1 MKLLASGM
9 LKPGKAFIFFVRTLV
24 VAVLLSAC
32 TAVASTPAAT
42 IASTLTEATSSPM
55 ASDLISY
62 ADSVFGFSLLYPAEG
77 TLSTGGDSG
86 IPRID
91 LPVQP
96 GTNLQEKYLE
106 IYTSFY
112 EADCAIPQDAE
123 AQDTEFNGVAFTQQS
138 GVDAGAGNYYE
149 WERYSANNGS
159 ACVSLYFVLHS
170 TNPANYDQP
179 PTEFDE
185 VAERAVISQILSTFS
200 WSQ

>member
-1 MKLLASGM
+1 MILLTSG
-9 LKPGKAFIFFVRTLV
+9 KFDTGKAFTFLIRILA
-24 VAVLLSAC
+24 VATLLSAC
-32 TAVASTPAAT
+32 TSVASPTPAT
-42 IASTLTEATSSPM
+42 ITPTLAEATSTSP

-62 ADSVFGFSLLYPAEG
+62 ADSVFGFSFLYPKEA
-77 TLSTGGDSG
+77 TLSTGLDSG

-106 IYTSFY
+106 IYSSFY
-112 EADCAIPQDAE
+112 DNGCAIPQDAE
-123 AQDTEFNGVAFTQQS
+123 AQDTEFNGIAFIQQS
-138 GVDAGAGNYYE
+138 GADAGAGNYYE

-179 PTEFDE
+179 PAEFDE
-185 VAERAVISQILSTFS
+185 VVERAVISQILSTFT